1 MLEEI
6 LKKININ
13 LERVANALE
22 KDIQPKTTRKKNKKE
37 EEENTDIQVEEI
49 NVQIPVEQNANMVQT
64 TITQPVIT
72 QPVVPVNVTPETYT
86 QEEIARAMSSA
97 MDIGRNDVVFGI
109 LNTFNTNSLMGI
121 KQEQYGEV
129 ARMLRE
135 AGIKI

>member
-121 KQEQYGEV
+121 KQEQY
-129 ARMLRE
+129 
-135 AGIKI
+135 